1 MYLKD
6 FECDLLI
13 IREIFPLFLIP
24 LLIHWN
30 CSIFLKGYYYYVDGV
45 ILHHLDNLVST
56 HEVLFT
62 LIPGSYCYKINSIKC
77 NRRLPWW
84 LSSEESACDAGDV
97 SLIPRLRRSPG
108 KGNGNPLRILAWEI
122 PWTEE
127 PGRLQSMTSQRVGH
141 DLVTK
146 QQQAFGG
153 WLGTLLISV
162 GLAYL
167 SDGLKV
173 STPGDFSALFHVYL
187 ILFLEQ
193 ES

>member
-108 KGNGNPLRILAWEI
+108 KGNGNPLQDSCLGNSMDRRAWQATVHDVSKS
-122 PWTEE
+122 WT
-127 PGRLQSMTSQRVGH
+127 
-141 DLVTK
+141 
-146 QQQAFGG
+146 
-153 WLGTLLISV
+153 WLSN
-162 GLAYL
+162 
-167 SDGLKV
+167 
-173 STPGDFSALFHVYL
+173 
-187 ILFLEQ
+187 
-193 ES
+193 